1 MDSSKVRDKEAK
13 IEFLSKVVKVVEN
26 YLGTVIDIKASKVV
40 AGLEADKT
48 RLFFQA
54 LVKAAR
60 SSNHQAKLNEK
71 DAIIDDRELKG
82 LQYYNDEKKNVV
94 GKKSHTAQE
103 ELTNST
109 KPEKNDTLPE
119 NTTYTS
125 KKVINKQEDRNQRGG
140 TYCGEEDVSEAKH
153 GTNLTN
159 WCTSSIDDV
168 VVNNDGM
175 MKKKLTRRVSEE
187 QKIHNNRNTSLELQT
202 DYSREKQ
209 SYSKQEIS
217 TGDHSSNDVS
227 KNSKV
232 TSSAEMSTAISEDN
246 HIEEIAQRKRLVNAR
261 PKTARRIPP
270 VAAKDED
277 IDAAINNNIY
287 HARPFTIFCH
297 DQHSSKENS
306 ISKRSNPW

>member
-1 MDSSKVRDKEAK
+1 
-13 IEFLSKVVKVVEN
+13 
-26 YLGTVIDIKASKVV
+26 
-40 AGLEADKT
+40 
-48 RLFFQA
+48 
-54 LVKAAR
+54 
-60 SSNHQAKLNEK
+60 
-71 DAIIDDRELKG
+71 
-82 LQYYNDEKKNVV
+82 
-94 GKKSHTAQE
+94 
-103 ELTNST
+103 
-109 KPEKNDTLPE
+109 
-119 NTTYTS
+119 
-125 KKVINKQEDRNQRGG
+125 
-140 TYCGEEDVSEAKH
+140 
-153 GTNLTN
+153 
-159 WCTSSIDDV
+159 
-168 VVNNDGM
+168 M

-202 DYSREKQ
+202 NYSREKQ

-270 VAAKDED
+270 AAAKDED